1 MKKIAVIL
9 GDSRKPDITK
19 LNGVFGKIDQE
30 VIDKLKE
37 ALDKLKDYKF
47 SYFDNHNI
55 MQPLLSELK
64 DEIDIA
70 FNLCDE
76 GFQNNPKY
84 EKLIPIVLERRGIK
98 YTGANAECMVLCYNK
113 NDIIELAK
121 KSDIPVQKSRLIQ
134 RKNSEPNINL
144 DMQFPLIIKPNF
156 GDGSFG
162 INRNSVIDNPA
173 DLEKRLAK
181 NNYPLLVQE
190 FLEGKELS
198 CGIIGNKD
206 DFLVLPITEDDYS
219 EVPGDL
225 PKLNCHEAKHNPN
238 SPYKN
243 IKTIIADIP
252 NELKDSITQ
261 YSLKLFDLTG
271 CRDYARVDWR
281 LDRSGNPKLLEIN
294 PNPGWCWD
302 GHLAKMCNLN
312 EISYSQMLEM
322 ILKTAEKRLQ

>member
-1 MKKIAVIL
+1 MEKEKI
-9 GDSRKPDITK
+9 
-19 LNGVFGKIDQE
+19 GV
-30 VIDKLKE
+30 
-37 ALDKLKDYKF
+37 
-47 SYFDNHNI
+47 
-55 MQPLLSELK
+55 
-64 DEIDIA
+64 
-70 FNLCDE
+70 
-76 GFQNNPKY
+76 
-84 EKLIPIVLERRGIK
+84 IVLNLHTVKPLDE
-98 YTGANAECMVLCYNK
+98 NK
-113 NDIIELAK
+113 IIELAK